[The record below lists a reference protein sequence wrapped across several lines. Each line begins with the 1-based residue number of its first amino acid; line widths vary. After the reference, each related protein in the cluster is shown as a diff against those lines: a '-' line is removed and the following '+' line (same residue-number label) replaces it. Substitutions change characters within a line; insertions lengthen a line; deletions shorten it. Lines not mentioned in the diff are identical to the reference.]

1 MPNWCNNTIT
11 ISGPKDKITKLYN
24 DAVAENGLL
33 QVMYPMPKSLEDT
46 TSPMPSDASDEEK
59 NRARAN
65 KIRYGFD
72 NWYDWRVQN
81 WQTKWDVDV
90 ENLELSED
98 GTNISGWFDSA
109 WSPPVGAYEE
119 FLARNEDC
127 SIKSLYYE
135 GGMDFGGEWYDGG
148 DTCITVSDY
157 TADQMEDPNEGLIY
171 ELNEHFNFSEAVREY
186 EEEQA
191 NEDAQKVHDFV
202 VDGKAVN
209 GKMETA

>member
-33 QVMYPMPKSLEDT
+33 QVMYPMPKELEDT
-46 TSPMPSDASDEEK
+46 TSPAPKEGEPQPLVDG
-59 NRARAN
+59 
-65 KIRYGFD
+65 YD
-72 NWYDWRVQN
+72 NWYDWRVNN
-81 WQTKWDVDV
+81 WATKWDVDV
-90 ENLELSED
+90 EHLELSED

-109 WSPPVGAYEE
+109 WSPPTGAYEE

-127 SIKSLYYE
+127 SIKALYYE
-135 GGMDFGGEWYDGG
+135 GGMDFGGEYIDGS
-148 DTCITVSDY
+148 DTCITLSDY

-186 EEEQA
+186 EEELA
-191 NEDAQKVHDFV
+191 NQDAKKVHDFV
-202 VDGKAVN
+202 VDKVAVN
-209 GKMETA
+209 GKLETA

>member
-1 MPNWCNNTIT
+1 MPNWCNNSIT

-33 QVMYPMPKSLEDT
+33 QVMYPMPKELEDT
-46 TSPMPSDASDEEK
+46 TSPTPKEGEPQPLVDG
-59 NRARAN
+59 
-65 KIRYGFD
+65 YD
-72 NWYDWRVQN
+72 NWYDWRVNN
-81 WQTKWDVDV
+81 WATKWDVDV

-109 WSPPVGAYEE
+109 WSPPTGAYDE

-127 SIKSLYYE
+127 SIKALYYE
-135 GGMDFGGEWYDGG
+135 GGMDFGGEYLDGS
-148 DTCITVSDY
+148 DTCLTMSDY
-157 TADQMEDPNEGLIY
+157 NADQMEDESEGLIY

-191 NEDAQKVHDFV
+191 NQDAQKIHDFV
-202 VDGKAVN
+202 VEGKAVN
-209 GKMETA
+209 GKKELA

>member
-1 MPNWCNNTIT
+1 MPNWCNNSIT

-33 QVMYPMPKSLEDT
+33 QVMYPMPKELEDT
-46 TSPMPSDASDEEK
+46 TSPAPKEGEPQPLVDG
-59 NRARAN
+59 
-65 KIRYGFD
+65 YD
-72 NWYDWRVQN
+72 NWYDWRVNN
-81 WQTKWDVDV
+81 WATKWDVDV

-109 WSPPVGAYEE
+109 WSPPTGAYDE

-127 SIKSLYYE
+127 SIKALYYE
-135 GGMDFGGEWYDGG
+135 GGMDFGGEYFDGS
-148 DTCITVSDY
+148 DTCLTMSDY

-186 EEEQA
+186 EEELA
-191 NEDAQKVHDFV
+191 NEDAQKIHDFV
-202 VDGKAVN
+202 VEGKAVN
-209 GKMETA
+209 GKKETA

>member
-1 MPNWCNNTIT
+1 MPNWCNNSIT

-33 QVMYPMPKSLEDT
+33 QVMYPMPKELEDT
-46 TSPMPSDASDEEK
+46 TSPAPKEGEPQPLVDG
-59 NRARAN
+59 
-65 KIRYGFD
+65 YD
-72 NWYDWRVQN
+72 NWYDWRVNN
-81 WQTKWDVDV
+81 WATKWDVDV

-109 WSPPVGAYEE
+109 WSPPTGAYDE
-119 FLARNEDC
+119 FLAQNEDC
-127 SIKSLYYE
+127 SIKALYYE
-135 GGMDFGGEWYDGG
+135 GGMDFGGEYFDGS
-148 DTCITVSDY
+148 DTCLTMSDY

-191 NEDAQKVHDFV
+191 NQDAQKIHDFV
-202 VDGKAVN
+202 VEGKAVN
-209 GKMETA
+209 GKKELA

>member
-1 MPNWCNNTIT
+1 MPNWCNNSIT

-33 QVMYPMPKSLEDT
+33 QVMYPMPKELEDT
-46 TSPMPSDASDEEK
+46 TSPAPKEGEPQPLVDG
-59 NRARAN
+59 
-65 KIRYGFD
+65 YD
-72 NWYDWRVQN
+72 NWYDWRVNN
-81 WQTKWDVDV
+81 WATKWDVDV
-90 ENLELSED
+90 EHLELSED

-109 WSPPVGAYEE
+109 WAPPTGAYDE

-127 SIKSLYYE
+127 SIKALYYE
-135 GGMDFGGEWYDGG
+135 GGMDFGGEYLDGS
-148 DTCITVSDY
+148 DTCLTMSDY

-191 NEDAQKVHDFV
+191 NQDAQKIHDFV
-202 VDGKAVN
+202 VEGKAVN
-209 GKMETA
+209 GKKEFA